1 MDVLLLH
8 ELGVAVAN
16 TASAQMHGGTGLC
29 DASHNLLQLLL
40 DAVVQIVGGDDGS
53 FWAAVA
59 VKQRPV
65 VTSQELQRGRGTRKQ

>member
-8 ELGVAVAN
+8 ELRVAVAN
-16 TASAQMHGGTGLC
+16 AASAELHGGTGLC

-53 FWAAVA
+53 FWATVA
-59 VKQRPV
+59 VKQCPV
-65 VTSQELQRGRGTRKQ
+65 VSSQKLQ

>member
-16 TASAQMHGGTGLC
+16 AASAEMHGGTGLC

-53 FWAAVA
+53 FWATVA
-59 VKQRPV
+59 VKQCPV
-65 VTSQELQRGRGTRKQ
+65 VTSQKLQ

>member
-8 ELGVAVAN
+8 ELGVAVTNA
-16 TASAQMHGGTGLC
+16 ASTEMHRGMGLC

-53 FWAAVA
+53 FWATMA
-59 VKQRPV
+59 VKQCPV
-65 VTSQELQRGRGTRKQ
+65 VTSQKLQ